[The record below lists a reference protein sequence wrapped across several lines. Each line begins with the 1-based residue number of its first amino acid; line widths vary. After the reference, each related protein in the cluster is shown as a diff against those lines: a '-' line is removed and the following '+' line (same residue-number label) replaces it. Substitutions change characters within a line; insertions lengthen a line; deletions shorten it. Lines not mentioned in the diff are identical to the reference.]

1 MHFGKDRKMNQHL
14 YIKNFGPIKE
24 MNIALKPLMVFIGES
39 GSGKSAILKLI
50 SLLRW
55 VHKQNNLRTFFIK
68 SGIAKRKSD
77 YSRLNSDTLLRVSG
91 LNELVRKDTE
101 INFQIENT
109 FYQSKGKILTDTK
122 LKGDLTLEKI
132 AFVSENRGVLPDIYA
147 NKIPRNFKIPYY
159 LEDTYN
165 NFLTAFE
172 QLNKKEFLI
181 ESTDLILFQKKG
193 ILPQFFV
200 KDKTIGNTFEIHLEN
215 SSSGTKTAL
224 FPEIIVSYLTQ
235 EYDFK
240 EVLTGAFNDFL
251 MSKIQQMQQVG
262 SIEAVKNINSTH
274 FSKKNLSV
282 FIEEPE
288 LSLYPSAQ
296 RRMINRLIKD
306 CFPIDKEKDCQVQLA
321 FATHSPYIVNHL
333 NLLIKAF
340 DNTDTRFTNGAAIN
354 YEHLGVWKIDN
365 GRLHDLKAND
375 QNFIDVMDL
384 SEDINEIYDN
394 YNALNG

>member
-1 MHFGKDRKMNQHL
+1 MNQQL
-14 YIKNFGPIKE
+14 YIKNFGPIE
-24 MNIALKPLMVFIGES
+24 QMDIPLKPLMVFIGES

-50 SLLRW
+50 SLLKW
-55 VHKQNNLRTFFIK
+55 VHKQNNLRTFFVK
-68 SGIAKRKSD
+68 AGIAKKKSD
-77 YSRLNSDTLLRVSG
+77 YSRLNSEALLKTSG
-91 LNELVRKDTE
+91 LSEFIRKDTE
-101 INFQIENT
+101 IRFQIGDSL
-109 FYQSKGKILTDTK
+109 YQSKGKILTDTK
-122 LKGDLTLEKI
+122 LQGDLTLDKI

-172 QLNKKEFLI
+172 QFDKKEFLI

-200 KDKTIGNTFEIHLEN
+200 KDKSVGNTFEMHLEN

-235 EYDFK
+235 KYDFG

-251 MSKIQQMQQVG
+251 MSKIQQMQQMG
-262 SIEAVKNINSTH
+262 NMEAVKNINSAH
-274 FSKKNLSV
+274 FTTKTLSV

-296 RRMINRLIKD
+296 RRLINRLVKD
-306 CFPIDKEKDCQVQLA
+306 CFPLYRELDRQVQLA
-321 FATHSPYIVNHL
+321 FVTHSPYIVNHL

-340 DNTDTRFTNGAAIN
+340 DNADTRFTNGTGIN

-365 GRLHDLKAND
+365 GRLHDLKATD
-375 QNFIDVMDL
+375 QHFIDVMDL

-394 YNALNG
+394 YNAING

>member
-1 MHFGKDRKMNQHL
+1 MNQRL
-14 YIKNFGPIKE
+14 YIKNFGPIAE
-24 MNIALKPLMVFIGES
+24 MDIVLKPLMVFIGES

-50 SLLRW
+50 SLLKW

-68 SGIAKRKSD
+68 SGIAKKKSD
-77 YSRLNSDTLLRVSG
+77 YSRLNSDTLLKTSG
-91 LNELVRKDTE
+91 LNEFIHKDTE
-101 INFQIENT
+101 ISFQIGDT
-109 FYQSKGKILTDTK
+109 LYQSKGKILTDTK
-122 LKGDLTLEKI
+122 LQGDLTLDKI

-172 QLNKKEFLI
+172 QFDKKEFLI

-200 KDKTIGNTFEIHLEN
+200 KDKSVGSTFEMHLEN

-235 EYDFK
+235 KYDFG

-251 MSKIQQMQQVG
+251 MSKIQQMQQMG
-262 SIEAVKNINSTH
+262 NMEAVKNINSAH
-274 FSKKNLSV
+274 FATKTLSV

-296 RRMINRLIKD
+296 RRLINRLVKD
-306 CFPIDKEKDCQVQLA
+306 CFPLYRELDRQVQLA

-340 DNTDTRFTNGAAIN
+340 DKADTRFTNGAAIN

-365 GRLHDLKAND
+365 GRLHDLKATN
-375 QNFIDVMDL
+375 QHFIDVMDL

-394 YNALNG
+394 YNTING

>member
-1 MHFGKDRKMNQHL
+1 MNQRL
-14 YIKNFGPIKE
+14 YIKNFGPIAQ
-24 MNIALKPLMVFIGES
+24 MDITLKPLMVFIGES

-50 SLLRW
+50 SLLKW
-55 VHKQNNLRTFFIK
+55 VHKQNNLRTFFVK
-68 SGIAKRKSD
+68 AGIAKKKSD
-77 YSRLNSDTLLRVSG
+77 YSRLNSEALLKTSG
-91 LNELVRKDTE
+91 LNEFIRKDTE
-101 INFQIENT
+101 IRFQIGDSL
-109 FYQSKGKILTDTK
+109 YQSKGKILTDTK
-122 LKGDLTLEKI
+122 LQGDLTLDKI

-172 QLNKKEFLI
+172 QLDKKEFLI

-200 KDKTIGNTFEIHLEN
+200 KDKSVGNTFEMHLEN

-235 EYDFK
+235 KYDFG

-251 MSKIQQMQQVG
+251 MSKIQQMQQMG
-262 SIEAVKNINSTH
+262 NMEAVKNINSAH
-274 FSKKNLSV
+274 FTTKTLSV

-296 RRMINRLIKD
+296 RRLINRLAKD
-306 CFPIDKEKDCQVQLA
+306 CFPLGKELDRQVQLA

-340 DNTDTRFTNGAAIN
+340 DNADTRFTSGAAIN

-365 GRLHDLKAND
+365 GRLHDLKATN
-375 QNFIDVMDL
+375 QHFIDVMDL

-394 YNALNG
+394 YNTING

>member
-101 INFQIENT
+101 INFQIGNT

-200 KDKTIGNTFEIHLEN
+200 KDKSGGSTFEMHLEN
-215 SSSGTKTAL
+215 S
-224 FPEIIVSYLTQ
+224 
-235 EYDFK
+235 
-240 EVLTGAFNDFL
+240 
-251 MSKIQQMQQVG
+251 
-262 SIEAVKNINSTH
+262 
-274 FSKKNLSV
+274 
-282 FIEEPE
+282 
-288 LSLYPSAQ
+288 
-296 RRMINRLIKD
+296 
-306 CFPIDKEKDCQVQLA
+306 
-321 FATHSPYIVNHL
+321 
-333 NLLIKAF
+333 
-340 DNTDTRFTNGAAIN
+340 
-354 YEHLGVWKIDN
+354 
-365 GRLHDLKAND
+365 
-375 QNFIDVMDL
+375 
-384 SEDINEIYDN
+384 
-394 YNALNG
+394 

>member
-1 MHFGKDRKMNQHL
+1 MNQQL
-14 YIKNFGPIKE
+14 YIKNFGPIAQ
-24 MNIALKPLMVFIGES
+24 MDIPLKPLMVFIGES

-50 SLLRW
+50 SLLKW
-55 VHKQNNLRTFFIK
+55 VHKQNNLRTFFVK
-68 SGIAKRKSD
+68 AGIAKKKSD
-77 YSRLNSDTLLRVSG
+77 YSRLNSEALLKTSG
-91 LNELVRKDTE
+91 LSEFIRKDTE
-101 INFQIENT
+101 ISFQIGDT
-109 FYQSKGKILTDTK
+109 LYQSKGKILTDTK
-122 LKGDLTLEKI
+122 LQGNLTLDKI

-172 QLNKKEFLI
+172 QLDKKEFPI

-200 KDKTIGNTFEIHLEN
+200 KDKSVGNTFEMHLEN

-235 EYDFK
+235 KYDFG

-251 MSKIQQMQQVG
+251 MSKIQQMQQMG
-262 SIEAVKNINSTH
+262 NMEAVKNINSAH
-274 FSKKNLSV
+274 FTTKTLSV

-296 RRMINRLIKD
+296 RRLINRLAKD
-306 CFPIDKEKDCQVQLA
+306 CFPLGKELDRQVQLA

-340 DNTDTRFTNGAAIN
+340 DNADTRFTSGAAVN

-365 GRLHDLKAND
+365 GRLHDLKATD
-375 QNFIDVMDL
+375 QHFIDVMDL

-394 YNALNG
+394 YNAING

>member
-1 MHFGKDRKMNQHL
+1 MNQQL
-14 YIKNFGPIKE
+14 YIKNFGPIAQ
-24 MNIALKPLMVFIGES
+24 MDIPLKPLMVFIGES

-50 SLLRW
+50 SLLKW
-55 VHKQNNLRTFFIK
+55 VHKQNNLRTFFVK
-68 SGIAKRKSD
+68 AGIAKKKSD
-77 YSRLNSDTLLRVSG
+77 YSRLNSEALLKTSG
-91 LNELVRKDTE
+91 LNEFIRKDTE
-101 INFQIENT
+101 ISFQICDT
-109 FYQSKGKILTDTK
+109 LYQSKGKILTDTK
-122 LKGDLTLEKI
+122 LQGDLTLDKI

-172 QLNKKEFLI
+172 QLDKKEFPI

-200 KDKTIGNTFEIHLEN
+200 KDKSVGNTFEMHLEN

-235 EYDFK
+235 KYDFG

-251 MSKIQQMQQVG
+251 MSKIQQMQQMG
-262 SIEAVKNINSTH
+262 NMEAVKNINSAH
-274 FSKKNLSV
+274 FTTKTLSV

-296 RRMINRLIKD
+296 RRLINRLAKD
-306 CFPIDKEKDCQVQLA
+306 CFPLDKELDRQVQLA

-340 DNTDTRFTNGAAIN
+340 DNSDTRFTNGAAIN

-365 GRLHDLKAND
+365 GRLHDLKATD
-375 QNFIDVMDL
+375 QHFIDVMDL

-394 YNALNG
+394 YNAING

>member
-1 MHFGKDRKMNQHL
+1 MNQQL
-14 YIKNFGPIKE
+14 YIKNFGPIAQ
-24 MNIALKPLMVFIGES
+24 MDIPLKPLMVFIGES

-50 SLLRW
+50 SLLKW
-55 VHKQNNLRTFFIK
+55 VHKQNNLRTFFVK
-68 SGIAKRKSD
+68 AGIAKKKSD
-77 YSRLNSDTLLRVSG
+77 YSRLNSEALLKTSG
-91 LNELVRKDTE
+91 LSEFIRKDTE
-101 INFQIENT
+101 ISFQIGDT
-109 FYQSKGKILTDTK
+109 LYQSKGKILTDTK
-122 LKGDLTLEKI
+122 LQGNLTLDKI

-172 QLNKKEFLI
+172 QLDKKEFPI

-200 KDKTIGNTFEIHLEN
+200 KDKSVSNTFEMHLEN

-235 EYDFK
+235 KYDFG

-251 MSKIQQMQQVG
+251 MSKIQQMQQMG
-262 SIEAVKNINSTH
+262 NMEAVKNINSAH
-274 FSKKNLSV
+274 FTTKTLSV

-296 RRMINRLIKD
+296 RRLINRLAKD
-306 CFPIDKEKDCQVQLA
+306 CFPLDKELDRQVQLA

-340 DNTDTRFTNGAAIN
+340 DNSDTRFTNGAAIN

-365 GRLHDLKAND
+365 GRLHDLKATD
-375 QNFIDVMDL
+375 QHFIDVMDL

-394 YNALNG
+394 YNAING

>member
-1 MHFGKDRKMNQHL
+1 MNQQL
-14 YIKNFGPIKE
+14 YIKNFGPIAQ
-24 MNIALKPLMVFIGES
+24 MDIPLKPLMVFIGES

-50 SLLRW
+50 SLLKW
-55 VHKQNNLRTFFIK
+55 VHKQNNLRTFFVK
-68 SGIAKRKSD
+68 AGIAKKKSD
-77 YSRLNSDTLLRVSG
+77 YSRLNSEALLKTSG
-91 LNELVRKDTE
+91 LSEFIRKDTE
-101 INFQIENT
+101 ISFQIGDT
-109 FYQSKGKILTDTK
+109 LYQSKGKILTDTK
-122 LKGDLTLEKI
+122 LQGDLTLDKI

-172 QLNKKEFLI
+172 QLDKKEFLI

-200 KDKTIGNTFEIHLEN
+200 KDKSVGNTFEMHLEN

-235 EYDFK
+235 KYDFG
-240 EVLTGAFNDFL
+240 EVLTGGFNDFL
-251 MSKIQQMQQVG
+251 MSKIQQMQQMG
-262 SIEAVKNINSTH
+262 NMEAVKNINSAH
-274 FSKKNLSV
+274 FTTKTLSV

-296 RRMINRLIKD
+296 RRLINRLAKD
-306 CFPIDKEKDCQVQLA
+306 CFPLGKELDRQVQLA
-321 FATHSPYIVNHL
+321 FATHSPYIINHL

-340 DNTDTRFTNGAAIN
+340 DNADTRFTSGAAIN

-365 GRLHDLKAND
+365 GRLHDLKATD
-375 QNFIDVMDL
+375 QHFIDVMDL

-394 YNALNG
+394 YNAING

>member
-1 MHFGKDRKMNQHL
+1 MNQQL
-14 YIKNFGPIKE
+14 YIKNFGPIAQ
-24 MNIALKPLMVFIGES
+24 MDIPLKPLMVFIGES

-50 SLLRW
+50 SLLKW
-55 VHKQNNLRTFFIK
+55 VHKQNNLRTFFVK
-68 SGIAKRKSD
+68 AGIAKKKSD
-77 YSRLNSDTLLRVSG
+77 YSRLNSEALLKTSG
-91 LNELVRKDTE
+91 LSEFIRKDTE
-101 INFQIENT
+101 ISFQIGDT
-109 FYQSKGKILTDTK
+109 LYQSKGKILTDTK
-122 LKGDLTLEKI
+122 LQGNLTLDKI

-172 QLNKKEFLI
+172 QLDKKEFLI

-200 KDKTIGNTFEIHLEN
+200 KDKSVGSTFEMYLEN

-235 EYDFK
+235 KYDFG

-251 MSKIQQMQQVG
+251 MSKIQQMQQMG
-262 SIEAVKNINSTH
+262 NMEAVKNINSAH
-274 FSKKNLSV
+274 FTTKTLSV

-296 RRMINRLIKD
+296 RRLINRLAKD
-306 CFPIDKEKDCQVQLA
+306 CFPLGKELDRQVQLA

-340 DNTDTRFTNGAAIN
+340 DNSDTRFTNGAAIN

-365 GRLHDLKAND
+365 GRLHDLKATD
-375 QNFIDVMDL
+375 QHFIDVMDL

-394 YNALNG
+394 YNAING

>member
-1 MHFGKDRKMNQHL
+1 MNQQL
-14 YIKNFGPIKE
+14 YIKNFGPIAQ
-24 MNIALKPLMVFIGES
+24 MDIPLKPLMVFIGES

-50 SLLRW
+50 SLLKW
-55 VHKQNNLRTFFIK
+55 VHKQNNLRTFFVK
-68 SGIAKRKSD
+68 AGIAKKKSD
-77 YSRLNSDTLLRVSG
+77 YSRLNSEALLKTSG
-91 LNELVRKDTE
+91 LSEFIRKDTE
-101 INFQIENT
+101 IRFQIGDSL
-109 FYQSKGKILTDTK
+109 YQSKGKILTDTK
-122 LKGDLTLEKI
+122 LQGDLTLDKI

-172 QLNKKEFLI
+172 QFDKKEFLI

-200 KDKTIGNTFEIHLEN
+200 KDKSVGNTFEMHLEN

-235 EYDFK
+235 KYDFG

-251 MSKIQQMQQVG
+251 MSKIQQMQQMG
-262 SIEAVKNINSTH
+262 NMEAVKNINSAH
-274 FSKKNLSV
+274 FTTKTLSV

-296 RRMINRLIKD
+296 RRLINRLAKD
-306 CFPIDKEKDCQVQLA
+306 CFSLDKELDRQVQLA

-340 DNTDTRFTNGAAIN
+340 DNSDTRFTNGAAIN

-365 GRLHDLKAND
+365 GRLHDLKATD
-375 QNFIDVMDL
+375 QHFIDVMDL

-394 YNALNG
+394 YNAING

>member
-1 MHFGKDRKMNQHL
+1 MNQQL
-14 YIKNFGPIKE
+14 YIKNFGPIAQ
-24 MNIALKPLMVFIGES
+24 MDIPLKPLMVFIGES

-50 SLLRW
+50 SLLKW
-55 VHKQNNLRTFFIK
+55 VHKQNNLRTFFVK
-68 SGIAKRKSD
+68 TGIAKKKSD
-77 YSRLNSDTLLRVSG
+77 YSRLNSEALLKTSG
-91 LNELVRKDTE
+91 LSEFIRKDTE
-101 INFQIENT
+101 ISFQIGDT
-109 FYQSKGKILTDTK
+109 LYQSKGKILTDTK
-122 LKGDLTLEKI
+122 LQGDLTLDKI

-172 QLNKKEFLI
+172 QLDKREFLI

-200 KDKTIGNTFEIHLEN
+200 KDKSVGNTFEMHLEN

-235 EYDFK
+235 KYDFG

-251 MSKIQQMQQVG
+251 MSKIQQMQQMG
-262 SIEAVKNINSTH
+262 NMEAVKNINPAH
-274 FSKKNLSV
+274 FTTKTLSV

-296 RRMINRLIKD
+296 RRLINRLAKD
-306 CFPIDKEKDCQVQLA
+306 CFPLGKELDRQVQLA

-340 DNTDTRFTNGAAIN
+340 DNSDTRFTSGAAIN

-365 GRLHDLKAND
+365 GRLHDLKATD
-375 QNFIDVMDL
+375 QHFIDVMDL

-394 YNALNG
+394 YNAING

>member
-1 MHFGKDRKMNQHL
+1 MNQQL
-14 YIKNFGPIKE
+14 YIKNFGPIAQ
-24 MNIALKPLMVFIGES
+24 MDIPLKPLMVFIGES

-50 SLLRW
+50 SLLKW
-55 VHKQNNLRTFFIK
+55 VHKQNNLRTFFVK
-68 SGIAKRKSD
+68 AGIAKKKSD
-77 YSRLNSDTLLRVSG
+77 YSRLNSEALLKTSG
-91 LNELVRKDTE
+91 LSEFIRKDTE
-101 INFQIENT
+101 ISFQIGDT
-109 FYQSKGKILTDTK
+109 LYQSKGKILTDTK
-122 LKGDLTLEKI
+122 LQGNLTLDKI

-172 QLNKKEFLI
+172 QLDKKEFPI

-200 KDKTIGNTFEIHLEN
+200 KDKSVGNTFEMHLEN

-235 EYDFK
+235 KYNFG

-251 MSKIQQMQQVG
+251 MSKIQQMQQMG
-262 SIEAVKNINSTH
+262 NMEAVKNINSAH
-274 FSKKNLSV
+274 FATKTLSV

-296 RRMINRLIKD
+296 RRLINRLAKD
-306 CFPIDKEKDCQVQLA
+306 CFPLGKELDRQVQLA

-340 DNTDTRFTNGAAIN
+340 DNADTRFTSGAAVN

-365 GRLHDLKAND
+365 GRLHDLKATD
-375 QNFIDVMDL
+375 QHFIDVMDL

-394 YNALNG
+394 YNAING

>member
-1 MHFGKDRKMNQHL
+1 M
-14 YIKNFGPIKE
+14 
-24 MNIALKPLMVFIGES
+24 
-39 GSGKSAILKLI
+39 
-50 SLLRW
+50 
-55 VHKQNNLRTFFIK
+55 
-68 SGIAKRKSD
+68 
-77 YSRLNSDTLLRVSG
+77 TL
-91 LNELVRKDTE
+91 D
-101 INFQIENT
+101 
-109 FYQSKGKILTDTK
+109 
-122 LKGDLTLEKI
+122 KI

-172 QLNKKEFLI
+172 QFDKKEFLI

-200 KDKTIGNTFEIHLEN
+200 KDKSVGNTFEMHLEN

-235 EYDFK
+235 KYDFG

-251 MSKIQQMQQVG
+251 MSKIQQMQQMG
-262 SIEAVKNINSTH
+262 NMEAVKNINPAH
-274 FSKKNLSV
+274 FTTKTLSV

-296 RRMINRLIKD
+296 RRLINRLAKD
-306 CFPIDKEKDCQVQLA
+306 CFPLDKELDRQVQLA

-340 DNTDTRFTNGAAIN
+340 DNADTRFTNGAAIN

-365 GRLHDLKAND
+365 GKLHDLKATD
-375 QNFIDVMDL
+375 QHFIDVMDL

-394 YNALNG
+394 YNAING

>member
-1 MHFGKDRKMNQHL
+1 MNQQL
-14 YIKNFGPIKE
+14 YIKNFGPIAQ
-24 MNIALKPLMVFIGES
+24 MDIPLKPLMVFIGES

-50 SLLRW
+50 SLLKW
-55 VHKQNNLRTFFIK
+55 VHKQNNLRTFFVK
-68 SGIAKRKSD
+68 AGIAKKKSD
-77 YSRLNSDTLLRVSG
+77 YSRLNSEALLKTSG
-91 LNELVRKDTE
+91 LSEFIRKDTE
-101 INFQIENT
+101 ISFQIGDT
-109 FYQSKGKILTDTK
+109 LYQSKGKILTDTK
-122 LKGDLTLEKI
+122 LQGDLTLDKI

-172 QLNKKEFLI
+172 QLDKKEFLI

-200 KDKTIGNTFEIHLEN
+200 KDKSVGNTFEMHLEN

-235 EYDFK
+235 KYDFG

-251 MSKIQQMQQVG
+251 MSKIQQMQQMG
-262 SIEAVKNINSTH
+262 NMEAVKNINPAH
-274 FSKKNLSV
+274 FTTKTLSV

-296 RRMINRLIKD
+296 RRLINRLAKD
-306 CFPIDKEKDCQVQLA
+306 CFPLGKELDRQVQLA

-340 DNTDTRFTNGAAIN
+340 DNADTRFTSGAAIN

-365 GRLHDLKAND
+365 GRLHDLKATD
-375 QNFIDVMDL
+375 QHFIDVMDL

-394 YNALNG
+394 YNAING

>member
-1 MHFGKDRKMNQHL
+1 MNQQL
-14 YIKNFGPIKE
+14 YIKNFGPIAQ
-24 MNIALKPLMVFIGES
+24 MDIPLKPLMVFIGES

-50 SLLRW
+50 SLLKW
-55 VHKQNNLRTFFIK
+55 VHKQNNLRTFFVK
-68 SGIAKRKSD
+68 AGIAKKKSD
-77 YSRLNSDTLLRVSG
+77 YSRLNSEALLKMSG
-91 LNELVRKDTE
+91 LSEFIRKDTE
-101 INFQIENT
+101 ISFQIGNT
-109 FYQSKGKILTDTK
+109 LYQSKGKIPTDTT
-122 LKGDLTLEKI
+122 LQGDLTLDKI

-172 QLNKKEFLI
+172 QLDKKEFLI

-200 KDKTIGNTFEIHLEN
+200 KDKSVGNTFEMHLEN

-235 EYDFK
+235 KYDFG
-240 EVLTGAFNDFL
+240 EVLTGGFNDFL
-251 MSKIQQMQQVG
+251 MSKIQQMQQMG
-262 SIEAVKNINSTH
+262 NIEAVKNINLAH
-274 FSKKNLSV
+274 FATKTLSV

-296 RRMINRLIKD
+296 RRLINRLAKD
-306 CFPIDKEKDCQVQLA
+306 CFPLGKELDRQVQLA
-321 FATHSPYIVNHL
+321 FATHSPYIINHL

-340 DNTDTRFTNGAAIN
+340 DNADTRFTSGAAIN

-365 GRLHDLKAND
+365 GRLHDLKATN
-375 QNFIDVMDL
+375 QHFIDVMDL

-394 YNALNG
+394 YNAING

>member
-1 MHFGKDRKMNQHL
+1 MNQQL
-14 YIKNFGPIKE
+14 YIKNFGPIAQ
-24 MNIALKPLMVFIGES
+24 MDIPLKPLMVFIGES

-50 SLLRW
+50 SLLKW
-55 VHKQNNLRTFFIK
+55 VHKQNNLRTFFVK
-68 SGIAKRKSD
+68 AGIAKKKSD
-77 YSRLNSDTLLRVSG
+77 YSRLNSEALLKTSG
-91 LNELVRKDTE
+91 LSEFIRKDTE
-101 INFQIENT
+101 ISFQIGNT
-109 FYQSKGKILTDTK
+109 LYQSKGKILTDTK
-122 LKGDLTLEKI
+122 LQGNLTLDKI
-132 AFVSENRGVLPDIYA
+132 AFVSENRGVLTDIYA

-172 QLNKKEFLI
+172 QFDKKEFLI

-200 KDKTIGNTFEIHLEN
+200 KDKSVGNTFEMHLEN

-235 EYDFK
+235 KYDFG

-251 MSKIQQMQQVG
+251 MSKIQQMQQMG
-262 SIEAVKNINSTH
+262 NMEAVKNINPAH
-274 FSKKNLSV
+274 FTTKTLSV

-296 RRMINRLIKD
+296 RRLINRLAKD
-306 CFPIDKEKDCQVQLA
+306 CFPLGKELDRQVQLA

-340 DNTDTRFTNGAAIN
+340 DNSDTRFTNGAAIN

-365 GRLHDLKAND
+365 GRLHDLKATD
-375 QNFIDVMDL
+375 QHFIDVMDL

-394 YNALNG
+394 YNAING

>member
-1 MHFGKDRKMNQHL
+1 MNQQL
-14 YIKNFGPIKE
+14 YIKNFGPIAQ
-24 MNIALKPLMVFIGES
+24 MDIPLKPLMVFIGES

-50 SLLRW
+50 SLLKW
-55 VHKQNNLRTFFIK
+55 VHKQNNLRTFFVK
-68 SGIAKRKSD
+68 AGIAKKKSD
-77 YSRLNSDTLLRVSG
+77 YSRLNSEALLKTSG
-91 LNELVRKDTE
+91 LNEFIRKDTE
-101 INFQIENT
+101 ISFQICDT
-109 FYQSKGKILTDTK
+109 LYQSKGKILTDTK
-122 LKGDLTLEKI
+122 LQGDLTLDKI

-172 QLNKKEFLI
+172 QLDKKEFPI

-200 KDKTIGNTFEIHLEN
+200 KDRSVGNTFEMHLEN

-235 EYDFK
+235 KYDFG

-251 MSKIQQMQQVG
+251 MSKIQQMQQMG
-262 SIEAVKNINSTH
+262 NMEAVKNINSAH
-274 FSKKNLSV
+274 FTTKTLSV

-296 RRMINRLIKD
+296 RRLINRLAKD
-306 CFPIDKEKDCQVQLA
+306 CFPLDKELDRQVQLA

-340 DNTDTRFTNGAAIN
+340 DNSDTRFTNGAAIN

-365 GRLHDLKAND
+365 GRLHDLKATD
-375 QNFIDVMDL
+375 QHFIDVMDL

-394 YNALNG
+394 YNAING

>member
-1 MHFGKDRKMNQHL
+1 MNQQL
-14 YIKNFGPIKE
+14 YIKNFGPIAQ
-24 MNIALKPLMVFIGES
+24 MDIPLKPLMVFIGES
-39 GSGKSAILKLI
+39 GSGKSAILKFI
-50 SLLRW
+50 SLLKW
-55 VHKQNNLRTFFIK
+55 VHKQNNLRTFFVK
-68 SGIAKRKSD
+68 AGIAEKKSD
-77 YSRLNSDTLLRVSG
+77 YSRLNSEALLKTSG
-91 LNELVRKDTE
+91 LSEFIRKDTE
-101 INFQIENT
+101 ISFQIGNT
-109 FYQSKGKILTDTK
+109 LYQSKGKIPTDTT
-122 LKGDLTLEKI
+122 LQGDLTLDKI

-172 QLNKKEFLI
+172 QLDKREFLI

-200 KDKTIGNTFEIHLEN
+200 KDKSVGNTFEMHLEN

-235 EYDFK
+235 KYDFG

-251 MSKIQQMQQVG
+251 MSKIQQMQQMG
-262 SIEAVKNINSTH
+262 NMEAVKNINSAH
-274 FSKKNLSV
+274 FATKTLSV

-296 RRMINRLIKD
+296 RRLINRLAKD
-306 CFPIDKEKDCQVQLA
+306 CFPLGKELDRQVQLA

-340 DNTDTRFTNGAAIN
+340 DKADTRFTSGAGIS
-354 YEHLGVWKIDN
+354 YDQLGVWKIDN
-365 GRLHDLKAND
+365 GRLHDLKATN
-375 QNFIDVMDL
+375 QHFIDVMDL

-394 YNALNG
+394 YNTING

>member
-1 MHFGKDRKMNQHL
+1 MNQQL
-14 YIKNFGPIKE
+14 YIKNFGPIAQ
-24 MNIALKPLMVFIGES
+24 MDIPLKPLMVFIGES

-50 SLLRW
+50 SLLKW
-55 VHKQNNLRTFFIK
+55 VHKQNNLRTFFVK
-68 SGIAKRKSD
+68 TGIAKKKSD
-77 YSRLNSDTLLRVSG
+77 YSRLNSEALLKTSG
-91 LNELVRKDTE
+91 LSEFIRKDTE
-101 INFQIENT
+101 ISFQIGDT
-109 FYQSKGKILTDTK
+109 LYQSKGKILTDTK
-122 LKGDLTLEKI
+122 LQGNLTLDKI

-172 QLNKKEFLI
+172 QLDKKEFPI

-200 KDKTIGNTFEIHLEN
+200 KDKSVSNTFEMHLEN

-235 EYDFK
+235 KYDFG

-251 MSKIQQMQQVG
+251 MSKIQQMQQMG
-262 SIEAVKNINSTH
+262 NMEAVKNINSAH
-274 FSKKNLSV
+274 FTTKTLSV

-296 RRMINRLIKD
+296 RRLINRLAKD
-306 CFPIDKEKDCQVQLA
+306 CFPLDKELDRQVQLA

-340 DNTDTRFTNGAAIN
+340 DNSDTRFTNGAAIN

-365 GRLHDLKAND
+365 GRLHDLKATD
-375 QNFIDVMDL
+375 QHFIDVMDL

-394 YNALNG
+394 YNAING